1 MNIKEYSKIYDV
13 SKSPFEIEYAGK
25 TITINSRELIIP
37 HLDELL
43 AISKK
48 EGDKGYPP
56 YEILTGDMKFLVTRV
71 YADKE
76 YLE

>member
-13 SKSPFEIEYAGK
+13 SKRPFEVESAGK
-25 TITINSRELIIP
+25 TTTIDSRELIIP

-48 EGDKGYPP
+48 EGDKDYPP
-56 YEILTGDMKFLVTRV
+56 YEISTGDMKFLVTIV

>member
-1 MNIKEYSKIYDV
+1 MDIKGYSKIYDV
-13 SKSPFEIEYAGK
+13 SKSPFEVESAGK
-25 TITINSRELIIP
+25 PTTIDSRELIIP

-48 EGDKGYPP
+48 EGYKDYPP
-56 YEILTGDMKFLVTRV
+56 YEISTGNTKLLITRV

>member
-13 SKSPFEIEYAGK
+13 SKSPFEVESAGK
-25 TITINSRELIIP
+25 PTIINSRELISP

-43 AISKK
+43 AISRK

-56 YEILTGDMKFLVTRV
+56 YEILTGDMKFLITRV

>member
-1 MNIKEYSKIYDV
+1 MDIKEYSKIYDIL
-13 SKSPFEIEYAGK
+13 KRPFEVESAGK
-25 TITINSRELIIP
+25 TTTINSRELIVP
-37 HLDELL
+37 HLDELF

>member
-1 MNIKEYSKIYDV
+1 MDIKEYSKIYNV
-13 SKSPFEIEYAGK
+13 SKSPFEVEYAGK
-25 TITINSRELIIP
+25 TTTINSRELIIP
-37 HLDELL
+37 HLDELF

-48 EGDKGYPP
+48 EGYKGCPP
-56 YEILTGDMKFLVTRV
+56 YEILTGDMKFLITRV

>member
-13 SKSPFEIEYAGK
+13 SKSPFEVEYAGK
-25 TITINSRELIIP
+25 TTIINSRELIIP

-48 EGDKGYPP
+48 EGDKDYPP
-56 YEILTGDMKFLVTRV
+56 YEISTGNMKFLVTRV

>member
-1 MNIKEYSKIYDV
+1 MDIKEYSKIYDV

-25 TITINSRELIIP
+25 TITINSRELISP
-37 HLDELL
+37 HLDELF

-48 EGDKGYPP
+48 EGYNGYPP
-56 YEILTGDMKFLVTRV
+56 YEISTGNMKFLITRV